1 MPRGDYSQDHLS
13 PEEEERRR
21 RRRKWKKRRQRR
33 RVLGLVAAL
42 LFLFIVIM
50 VVALTVFNQRVKRE
64 KVRKAQEAQ
73 IEEEEKELR
82 ERKTAIKRADQL
94 AEVYDYDGAIAL
106 LQKQKN
112 YDSDSNVINA
122 IAKYTAA
129 KSTLEAKDP
138 TKVPHIF
145 FHSLIVDTNRAFDT
159 SKWGKNEVAGINAWM
174 TTVDEFDKIMQQLY
188 DNGYVLVKMRDLVTQ
203 TKDDDGTVHFK
214 PNTKLMLPAD
224 KKPIVLS
231 IDDWSY
237 YHSYEGRG
245 YGDKAVLDKNGDVK
259 VHYTDAN
266 GKEYVG
272 DYDVVPRLNDF
283 VKKHPDFSYKGARG
297 IAAMTGYNGVFG
309 YRTDTDYKTRENLTD
324 DQKEWLKKHPD
335 FDYDQEVAD
344 AKKIAAAVK
353 KSGWE
358 FASHTWGHLSV
369 TNKTVAEL
377 KTDNEKWVKTVKPI
391 VGPVDTII
399 FAHGNDIGDWHD
411 YNAATNPVYAY
422 YKSAGYNFYANVD
435 ASSEYWIQIR
445 DAYVRQG
452 RIDCDGLQMYRALS
466 GEAKKN
472 VFENLFDVKSVFSSA
487 RPTPVSATGKS

>member
-1 MPRGDYSQDHLS
+1 MSKGEYNDRDLS

-21 RRRKWKKRRQRR
+21 RRRNRRRRRERR
-33 RVLGLVAAL
+33 RVLSLVAAL
-42 LFLFIVIM
+42 LFLFILVMI
-50 VVALTVFNQRVKRE
+50 VAFTVFNQRVKRE
-64 KVRKAQEAQ
+64 KVRKAQEQ
-73 IEEEEKELR
+73 EIEQEEKELKT
-82 ERKTAIKRADQL
+82 RKNAIAQAESL
-94 AEVYDYDGAIAL
+94 AETYDYDGAIAL
-106 LQKQKN
+106 LQKQKD
-112 YDSDSNVINA
+112 YDSDNNVINA

-145 FHSLIVDTNRAFDT
+145 FHSLIIDTNRAFDT
-159 SKWGKNEVAGINAWM
+159 SKWGENEVAGINAWM
-174 TTVDEFDKIMQQLY
+174 TTADEFDKIIQQLY
-188 DNGYVLVKMRDLVTQ
+188 DNGYVLVKMRDLVIE
-203 TKDDDGTVHFK
+203 TKDNDGTVHFQQ
-214 PNTKLMLPAD
+214 NNKLMLPED

-245 YGDKAVLDKNGDVK
+245 YGDKAVLDKHGDVK

-266 GKEYVG
+266 GKGYVG

-309 YRTDTDYKTRENLTD
+309 YRTDTDYKTKENLTD

-335 FDYDQEVAD
+335 FDYDKEVAE
-344 AKKIAAAVK
+344 AKKIAEAVK

-369 TNKTVAEL
+369 TNKTVDEL
-377 KTDNEKWVKTVKPI
+377 KTDNEKWVRTVEPI

-411 YNAATNPVYAY
+411 YNAQTNPVYAY

-487 RPTPVSATGKS
+487 RPTPVSATGKA